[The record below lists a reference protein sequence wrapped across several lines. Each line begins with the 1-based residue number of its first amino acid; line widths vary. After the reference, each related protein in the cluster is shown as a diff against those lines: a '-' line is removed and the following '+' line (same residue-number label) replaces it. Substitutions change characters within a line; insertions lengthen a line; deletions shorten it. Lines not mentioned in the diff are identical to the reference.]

1 MKSVMLTSTGVDGVD
16 NVTTTVSPI
25 ISYHNWI
32 SYHNCTEG
40 DRYFGL
46 CLNGYCEVAVN
57 SEDNT
62 ALSSCK

>member
-1 MKSVMLTSTGVDGVD
+1 MKSVTLTSTGVDGVD

-25 ISYHNWI
+25 I

-62 ALSSCK
+62 TLSSCK